1 MDVSAR
7 ALARIECGILEKRS
21 QRAALPLLR
30 TVNVVVVVVTIIES
44 ITHVADLLRL
54 HLPSQAMR
62 REETNRR
69 LREVLEA
76 VVIVLVPS
84 VLDSLK
90 INRNNNNVVDL
101 VVETVARHQRLATSP
116 PLMLAQRA

>member
-7 ALARIECGILEKRS
+7 VLARIECGILEKRS

-54 HLPSQAMR
+54 HLPPQAMR

-69 LREVLEA
+69 LREFLEA
-76 VVIVLVPS
+76 VAIVLVPS

-90 INRNNNNVVDL
+90 INRNNNVVDL